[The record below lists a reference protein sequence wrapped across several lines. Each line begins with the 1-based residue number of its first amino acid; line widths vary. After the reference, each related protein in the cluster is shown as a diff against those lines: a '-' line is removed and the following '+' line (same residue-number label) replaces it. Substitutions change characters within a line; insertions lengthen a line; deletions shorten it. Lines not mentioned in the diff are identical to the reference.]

1 MAKGK
6 KFGGRVKGTKNL
18 ETIKKERV
26 AAEIAART
34 IADARIHDKPLAK
47 EVLDTFMH
55 LFAGMA
61 AKHQPLPDGSVI
73 PSNRKPNPVQFEKW
87 ARLAVETATKLAPYQ
102 SPTFKAIMIA
112 PPPDPGSNDK
122 RRQFTLT
129 IFEGGKPPR
138 VVNG

>member
-1 MAKGK
+1 
-6 KFGGRVKGTKNL
+6 
-18 ETIKKERV
+18 
-26 AAEIAART
+26 
-34 IADARIHDKPLAK
+34 
-47 EVLDTFMH
+47 MH

-73 PSNRKPNPVQFEKW
+73 HSNRKPNPVQFEKW